1 MSRGSSAVSTTAE
14 DCSEAGSGSGTV
26 EPEVAWAATSI
37 VVTTGE
43 VGTVLLAT
51 PPTDPPVAGELGREK
66 FAGT

>member
-14 DCSEAGSGSGTV
+14 DCSDGGSGSGTA
-26 EPEVAWAATSI
+26 EVAWAATSI

-43 VGTVLLAT
+43 LGTVLLAT
-51 PPTDPPVAGELGREK
+51 PPTDPPVGGELGREK